1 MHSLLNKC
9 KKTHFLNGI
18 SSKFLILKNILYL
31 INVYQYHT
39 PLKIS
44 PKNSIHN
51 PSFEIYIQIFKIY
64 IIFSQN
70 ILYIQNFQCLLDFL
84 K

>member
-18 SSKFLILKNILYL
+18 SFKNFKFFLDLFD
-31 INVYQYHT
+31 VYQYHI
-39 PLKIS
+39 PLKFS

-51 PSFEIYIQIFKIY
+51 LSFEIYIQNFKLCDMY
-64 IIFSQN
+64 YFVTN
-70 ILYIQNFQCLLDFL
+70 ILHTFKFFKVC
-84 K
+84 